1 MTQNPLTWGKKHLK
15 STVPFSQFTFLS
27 HLFHASTRTKGSFID
42 FSLHLGK
49 RVSPTQ
55 GHALLDEVNTFNC
68 GIFATFVRL
77 PVVVNSA
84 ARLGAM
90 AFGKANSGEKW
101 RETFW
106 CSLTFEPPQ
115 VVEPLVTI
123 HLYQVS
129 STDEITQVKNKIMIA
144 SLIDAGV
151 WFSGPSL
158 WSWVSSDRVF
168 ASLYRLYLCQWTGT
182 FCSFAVAGRNQF
194 HMRRLAS

>member
-1 MTQNPLTWGKKHLK
+1 MFAIVSMVESCMSEAASLTVIVHLHLSMKHKTSLFCIGPEQNWNKKCLRFPWRKIPWHEVKKHLK
-15 STVPFSQFTFLS
+15 SNSSILPIHISLPP
-27 HLFHASTRTKGSFID
+27 FHASTRTKGSSTH
-42 FSLHLGK
+42 FSLHLRN

-101 RETFW
+101 REMFR
-106 CSLTFEPPQ
+106 CCLTFEPPQ

-123 HLYQVS
+123 HLYQVN
-129 STDEITQVKNKIMIA
+129 STDEITQV
-144 SLIDAGV
+144 
-151 WFSGPSL
+151 
-158 WSWVSSDRVF
+158 
-168 ASLYRLYLCQWTGT
+168 
-182 FCSFAVAGRNQF
+182 
-194 HMRRLAS
+194 